1 MQKNGH
7 VLFISVTSYSQSLPK
22 CPCEWNT
29 TGPKPDCIIILGKQS
44 YNDNC
49 KIQIKHTILKPAV
62 QFTVT
67 QIRLLFSFL
76 THISSSRCS
85 CKESCSVPAFPYY
98 PWSQTIP
105 YCPQSDYSILPMESD
120 YSILS
125 TVRLFHTTHGV
136 RLFHTTHGVRL
147 FHTVHSQ
154 TIAYYPWSQTIP
166 YYPWNQTIPYCPI

>member
-49 KIQIKHTILKPAV
+49 KIQIKHTILKPTV

-67 QIRLLFSFL
+67 QIHLLFSFL

-105 YCPQSDYSILPMESD
+105 YCPQSDYCILPMESDYSILPMESD
-120 YSILS
+120 YSILPNI
-125 TVRLFHTTHGV
+125 TLFHTAHC
-136 RLFHTTHGVRL
+136 
-147 FHTVHSQ
+147 
-154 TIAYYPWSQTIP
+154 QTIP
-166 YYPWNQTIPYCPI
+166 HCSV

>member
-49 KIQIKHTILKPAV
+49 KIQIKHTILKPTV

-67 QIRLLFSFL
+67 QIHLLFSFL
-76 THISSSRCS
+76 TISLAVDAVAKRA
-85 CKESCSVPAFPYY
+85 VL
-98 PWSQTIP
+98 SQ
-105 YCPQSDYSILPMESD
+105 
-120 YSILS
+120 
-125 TVRLFHTTHGV
+125 LF
-136 RLFHTTHGVRL
+136 RTTHGVRL